1 MDLWVTFIGTAAS
14 VPTAS
19 RGTSATLVVR
29 GGSRVLVDCGE
40 GTQRQFLRSG
50 LGLLDLDAI
59 LLTHL
64 HGDHYLGLPGL
75 LKTYALRARTEPLT
89 IVGPPGLAAL
99 LGALQGVVG
108 RLPFPLDAREAPP
121 GRVLALE
128 GASWDAFPTRHSV
141 RSLGFALIEDPRPG
155 MFDVTAARALGV
167 PAGPLFGR
175 LQHGETIRVGD
186 AEVRPDQV
194 LGPPRAGRRVVITGD
209 TEPCA
214 ATIEAATGAELLV
227 HEATFLDEERE
238 RARAT
243 RHSTAREAAD
253 VAQSAGVQLLALTHL
268 SSRFLPREIRKEAV
282 AVFGETVVPRDFDQ
296 VEVPLAERGPPIFH
310 PGGVSRRGPDG
321 VPQAAAGPGTVSPES
336 DL

>member
-50 LGLLDLDAI
+50 LGLIDLDAI

-75 LKTYALRARTEPLT
+75 LKTYALRGRTEPLA

-108 RLPFPLDAREAPP
+108 RLPFPLDVGEAQP
-121 GRVLALE
+121 GRVLVLD
-128 GASWDAFPTRHSV
+128 GASWAAFPTRHSV

-186 AEVRPDQV
+186 ADVRPEQV
-194 LGPPRAGRRVVITGD
+194 LGPSRAGRRVVITGD
-209 TEPCA
+209 TEPCE
-214 ATIEAATGAELLV
+214 ATIAAATGAELLV
-227 HEATFLDEERE
+227 HEATFLDEERD
-238 RARAT
+238 RARET
-243 RHSTAREAAD
+243 RHSTAREAGD
-253 VAQSAGVQLLALTHL
+253 VARNAGVQLLALTHL
-268 SSRFLPREIRKEAV
+268 SSRFLPREIRKEAA

-296 VEVPLAERGPPIFH
+296 VEVPFAERGVPIFH
-310 PGGVSRRGPDG
+310 PGGMTRRGPDG
-321 VPQAAAGPGTVSPES
+321 VPQAAAGPGTVSPEP

>member
-50 LGLLDLDAI
+50 LGLIDLDAI

-75 LKTYALRARTEPLT
+75 LKTYALRGRTEPLA

-99 LGALQGVVG
+99 LGALQAVVG
-108 RLPFPLDAREAPP
+108 RLPFPLDVEEAQP
-121 GRVLALE
+121 GLVLALD
-128 GASWDAFPTRHSV
+128 GASWEAFPTRHSV

-155 MFDVTAARALGV
+155 MFDVAAARALGV
-167 PAGPLFGR
+167 SAGPLFGR

-186 AEVRPDQV
+186 AEVRPEQV
-194 LGPPRAGRRVVITGD
+194 LGPPRAGRSVVITGD
-209 TEPCA
+209 TEPCE
-214 ATIEAATGAELLV
+214 ATIVAATGAELLV
-227 HEATFLDEERE
+227 HEATFLDDERE
-238 RARAT
+238 RARET

-253 VAQSAGVQLLALTHL
+253 VARSAGVQLLALTHL
-268 SSRFLPREIRKEAV
+268 SSRFLPREIRKEAA

-296 VEVPLAERGPPIFH
+296 VEVPFAERGVPILH
-310 PGGVSRRGPDG
+310 PGGVTRRGPAG
-321 VPQAAAGPGTVSPES
+321 VPQAAAGPGTVSPEP

>member
-50 LGLLDLDAI
+50 LGLIDLDAI

-75 LKTYALRARTEPLT
+75 LKTYALRGRTEPLA

-99 LGALQGVVG
+99 LGALQAVVG
-108 RLPFPLDAREAPP
+108 RLPFPLDVGEAQP
-121 GRVLALE
+121 GRVLTLD
-128 GASWDAFPTRHSV
+128 GASWEAFPTRHSV

-155 MFDVTAARALGV
+155 MFDVAAARARGV
-167 PAGPLFGR
+167 PSGPLFGR
-175 LQHGETIRVGD
+175 LQRGETIRVDD
-186 AEVRPDQV
+186 AEVRPEQV
-194 LGPPRAGRRVVITGD
+194 LGPPRAGRSVVITGD
-209 TEPCA
+209 TEPCE
-214 ATIEAATGAELLV
+214 ATIVAATGAELLV
-227 HEATFLDEERE
+227 HEATFLDDERE
-238 RARAT
+238 RARET

-253 VAQSAGVQLLALTHL
+253 VARSAGVQLLALTHL
-268 SSRFLPREIRKEAV
+268 SSRFSSREIRKEAA

-296 VEVPLAERGPPIFH
+296 VEVPFAERGPPVFH
-310 PGGVSRRGPDG
+310 LGGVSRGGPDE
-321 VPQAAAGPGTVSPES
+321 VPLAAADPGTVSPEP

>member
-50 LGLLDLDAI
+50 LGLIDLDAI

-75 LKTYALRARTEPLT
+75 LKTYALRGRTEPLA

-99 LGALQGVVG
+99 LGALQAVVG
-108 RLPFPLDAREAPP
+108 RLPFPLDVGEAQP
-121 GRVLALE
+121 GRVLALD
-128 GASWDAFPTRHSV
+128 GASWEAFPTRHSV

-155 MFDVTAARALGV
+155 MFDVAAARALGV
-167 PAGPLFGR
+167 SAGPLYGR
-175 LQHGETIRVGD
+175 LQHGDTIRVGD
-186 AEVRPDQV
+186 AEVRPEQV
-194 LGPPRAGRRVVITGD
+194 LGPPRAGRSVVITGD
-209 TEPCA
+209 TEPCE
-214 ATIEAATGAELLV
+214 ATVVAATGAELLV

-238 RARAT
+238 RARET

-253 VAQSAGVQLLALTHL
+253 VARRAGVQLLALTHL
-268 SSRFLPREIRKEAV
+268 SSRFLAREIRKEAA

-296 VEVPLAERGPPIFH
+296 VEVPFPERGVPILH
-310 PGGVSRRGPDG
+310 PGGVTRRGPDG
-321 VPQAAAGPGTVSPES
+321 VSQAAAGPGTVSLDP

>member
-50 LGLLDLDAI
+50 LGLIDLDAI

-75 LKTYALRARTEPLT
+75 LKTYALRGRTEPLA

-99 LGALQGVVG
+99 LGALQAVVG
-108 RLPFPLDAREAPP
+108 RLPFPLDVEEAQP
-121 GRVLALE
+121 GRVLALD
-128 GASWDAFPTRHSV
+128 GASWEAFPTRHSV

-155 MFDVTAARALGV
+155 MFDVAAARALGV

-186 AEVRPDQV
+186 AEVRPEQV
-194 LGPPRAGRRVVITGD
+194 LGPPRAGRSVVITGD
-209 TEPCA
+209 TEPCE
-214 ATIEAATGAELLV
+214 ATIVAATGAELLV
-227 HEATFLDEERE
+227 HEATFLDDERE
-238 RARAT
+238 RARET

-253 VAQSAGVQLLALTHL
+253 VARSAGVQLLALTHL
-268 SSRFLPREIRKEAV
+268 SSRFLPREIRKEAA

-296 VEVPLAERGPPIFH
+296 VEVPFAERGVPILH
-310 PGGVSRRGPDG
+310 PGGVTRRGPDG
-321 VPQAAAGPGTVSPES
+321 VPQAAAGPGTVSPEP